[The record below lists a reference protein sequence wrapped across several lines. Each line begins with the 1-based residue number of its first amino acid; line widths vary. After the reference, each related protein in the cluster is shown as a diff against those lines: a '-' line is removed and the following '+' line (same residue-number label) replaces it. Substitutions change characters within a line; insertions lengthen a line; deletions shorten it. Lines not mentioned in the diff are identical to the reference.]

1 MKKLMFTIAL
11 MMLAVVGRAQSIGV
25 YILDNDGD
33 FTNVRNA
40 PKGKVVFKLPARE
53 GVMIGVDKMVNGWWR
68 IVGNM
73 AQAGDFE
80 YTITGSTTGYWIH
93 SSVIAIG
100 TRNYGGQKITLYK
113 EPSEKSAAVFSFTDE
128 RDLRVLDMKGD
139 DWVKVRTL
147 DGKYTG
153 WVDRNWL
160 CGNSLTNCC

>member
-1 MKKLMFTIAL
+1 
-11 MMLAVVGRAQSIGV
+11 MLVAVVGRAQSIGV

-40 PKGKVVFKLPARE
+40 PKGKVVFKLPSRE